1 MKRARDVHHTGGDTT
16 TEEEH
21 DAVSRNISTSKERSI
36 IGSTSKQRET
46 EGRHTTQTHT
56 FKSIFNEHSDSLK
69 GAMNNSSFNFNITN
83 HTAGTNHNIEPPE
96 QPTSAGS
103 FLPQVATDRINFS
116 FES

>member
-1 MKRARDVHHTGGDTT
+1 M
-16 TEEEH
+16 
-21 DAVSRNISTSKERSI
+21 
-36 IGSTSKQRET
+36 GSTSNKRKSGEQ
-46 EGRHTTQTHT
+46 HTTQTHT